1 MAVLALDQC
10 CVLGAE
16 GFFLAFVPLL
26 AAMNPLGK
34 IPVFLSLTEGADPAR
49 VRRVIHQA
57 VGVSLAISVLF
68 LFAGTY
74 IFDFLRIKPADFQI
88 GGGLLLF
95 LFAVT
100 DILNVRRPLQADSET
115 LGVCPLA
122 TPLIAGPAVLTT
134 VLLLGR
140 GNEGTDT
147 AERIGAVTTT
157 LVSLLVNTAIIWVTL
172 HSATWIV
179 ARLGRATLMAIS
191 KVMML
196 FLAAIGVMMVRTG
209 VMAYLGTVGQ

>member
-1 MAVLALDQC
+1 M
-10 CVLGAE
+10 LGAE

-34 IPVFLSLTEGADPAR
+34 IPVFLSLTEGADPVR

-95 LFAVT
+95 LFAVA
-100 DILNVRRPLQADSET
+100 DILNVRRPPQTDSET

-140 GNEGTDT
+140 GDEGIGA

-157 LVSLLVNTAIIWVTL
+157 LVSLLVNTAIIWLTL
-172 HSATWIV
+172 RSATWIV
-179 ARLGRATLMAIS
+179 GRLGRATLMAIS

-209 VMAYLGTVGQ
+209 VMAHVNTVKDTLGQ

>member
-1 MAVLALDQC
+1 MELSLGMEGLAM
-10 CVLGAE
+10 
-16 GFFLAFVPLL
+16 AFVPLL

-34 IPVFLSLTEGADPAR
+34 IPVFVSLTEGADPAR

-68 LFAGTY
+68 LFGGTY
-74 IFDFLRIKPADFQI
+74 IFKFLRIEPADFQI
-88 GGGLLLF
+88 GGGVLLF

-100 DILNVRRPLQADSET
+100 DILNLRRPLNQDNEV

-134 VLLLGR
+134 VLLLGQK
-140 GNEGTDT
+140 N
-147 AERIGAVTTT
+147 AVVT
-157 LVSLLVNTAIIWVTL
+157 LASLLINTAIIWFTL
-172 HSATWIV
+172 RSATWLMT
-179 ARLGRATLMAIS
+179 RLGRSTLVGIS

-196 FLAAIGVMMVRTG
+196 LLAAIGVMMVRTG
-209 VMAYLGTVGQ
+209 LMFYVDAANKAAQ